1 MASYSQRISMR
12 RFPLELGK
20 EPFERASEA
29 GNAAVGDRLESAS
42 GAMRANQVMVSCLR
56 HHRAHRGHASDRQ

>member
-29 GNAAVGDRLESAS
+29 GNAAAGDPS
-42 GAMRANQVMVSCLR
+42 
-56 HHRAHRGHASDRQ
+56 